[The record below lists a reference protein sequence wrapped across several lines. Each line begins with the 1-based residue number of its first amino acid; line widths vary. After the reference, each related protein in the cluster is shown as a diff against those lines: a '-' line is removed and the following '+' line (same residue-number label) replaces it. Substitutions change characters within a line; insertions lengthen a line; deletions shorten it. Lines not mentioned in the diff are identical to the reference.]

1 MRWIFDNYQSAVWQ
15 CPFQRN
21 TYFFSEESRQFIFY
35 SFFFTEL
42 SRAFLC
48 STVLVLDLLIV
59 MQDWDFPHFTNTLDV
74 NLPGFHKH
82 IIAFDTVEIQISGK
96 WFNYGIIFLV
106 MIFDLNMWKNQ
117 IFYYPEKYGQYIGKE
132 FLLPKFEILKNRDF
146 FQNKTEKAFSLQGCG
161 ELA

>member
-1 MRWIFDNYQSAVWQ
+1 MYLVPLPPYISAWTSFHYDIFS
-15 CPFQRN
+15 
-21 TYFFSEESRQFIFY
+21 
-35 SFFFTEL
+35 EL
-42 SRAFLC
+42 SRAYLC

-82 IIAFDTVEIQISGK
+82 IINIDTVEIQISGK

-117 IFYYPEKYGQYIGKE
+117 IFYYPEKYGQYIG
-132 FLLPKFEILKNRDF
+132 
-146 FQNKTEKAFSLQGCG
+146 
-161 ELA
+161 ELVFGYTS